1 MVRARFSAAYELLVM
16 SQPSRRCASYTTKGT
31 HLRTAFGA
39 DVSNTAF
46 VDGVRLHSVRWLVL
60 FLRLPARN

>member
-1 MVRARFSAAYELLVM
+1 MVRARVSADYELLLM

-39 DVSNTAF
+39 EVSNTAF
-46 VDGVRLHSVRWLVL
+46 VDGVRLHYVRRLVL
-60 FLRLPARN
+60 FLRLAARN